1 MTSGVVMMAYGT
13 PARREDVAAYY
24 TDIRRGRPPTDEQ
37 LADLVR
43 RYDAIGGLSPL
54 AERTE
59 RQRRAIAQALD
70 ETAPGQF
77 IVEIGLR
84 HTDPTI
90 EQAIATLA
98 DHGVDR
104 IIGLVLAPHYSSMSI
119 AAYLARAKA
128 AAEEHGL
135 AFAGIESWSTE
146 PAYIDFLAADIRTRL
161 ESLPTSTRVAFT
173 AHSLPE
179 RILAEGDR
187 YPAEVGATAS
197 AVAAAVG
204 LEADQWS
211 VGWQSAG
218 RTPEPW
224 IGPDILAIIDDLAAS
239 RAADGLLVCP
249 CGFVADHLEVL
260 YDLDVEAR
268 RRAEDRGLAFDRTTS
283 VNDEPAVMAALAKLV
298 AST

>member
-1 MTSGVVMMAYGT
+1 MTSGVVVMAYGT

-70 ETAPGQF
+70 ERAPGQF

-90 EQAIATLA
+90 EHAIATLA

-104 IIGLVLAPHYSSMSI
+104 IIGLVLAPHYSSMSV
-119 AAYLARAKA
+119 AAYLTRAKA
-128 AAEEHGL
+128 AAVEHGL
-135 AFAGIESWSTE
+135 AFAGIESWSAE
-146 PAYIDFLAADIRTRL
+146 SAYIEFLAADIRTRL
-161 ESLPTSTRVAFT
+161 EGLPTSTRVTFT

-179 RILAEGDR
+179 RILAGGDR
-187 YPAEVGATAS
+187 YPDEVGATAS

-204 LEADQWS
+204 LERDQWS

-224 IGPDILAIIDDLAAS
+224 IGPDILAIIDDLATS
-239 RAADGLLVCP
+239 QAADGLLVCP

-260 YDLDVEAR
+260 YDLDIEAR

>member
-1 MTSGVVMMAYGT
+1 MTSGVVVMAYGT
-13 PARREDVAAYY
+13 PARRQDVAAYY

-59 RQRRAIAQALD
+59 RQCCAIAQALD
-70 ETAPGQF
+70 ERAPGQF

-98 DHGVDR
+98 DDGVDR

-119 AAYLARAKA
+119 AAYLTRAKA
-128 AAEEHGL
+128 AAVEHGL

-146 PAYIDFLAADIRTRL
+146 SAYIEFLAADIRTRL
-161 ESLPTSTRVAFT
+161 EALPTSTRVTFT

-187 YPAEVGATAS
+187 YPDEVGATAS

-204 LEADQWS
+204 LERDQWS

-224 IGPDILAIIDDLAAS
+224 IGPDILAIIDDLATS
-239 RAADGLLVCP
+239 QAAAGLLVCP

-260 YDLDVEAR
+260 YDLDIEAR

>member
-1 MTSGVVMMAYGT
+1 MS
-13 PARREDVAAYY
+13 VAAYL
-24 TDIRRGRPPTDEQ
+24 T
-37 LADLVR
+37 
-43 RYDAIGGLSPL
+43 
-54 AERTE
+54 
-59 RQRRAIAQALD
+59 
-70 ETAPGQF
+70 
-77 IVEIGLR
+77 
-84 HTDPTI
+84 
-90 EQAIATLA
+90 
-98 DHGVDR
+98 
-104 IIGLVLAPHYSSMSI
+104 
-119 AAYLARAKA
+119 RAKA
-128 AAEEHGL
+128 AAVEHGL

-187 YPAEVGATAS
+187 YPDEVGATAS

-204 LEADQWS
+204 LERDQWS

-224 IGPDILAIIDDLAAS
+224 IGPDILAIIDDLATS
-239 RAADGLLVCP
+239 QAADGLLVCA

-260 YDLDVEAR
+260 YDLDIEAR